1 MLLSTAFFPPV
12 SWFAAAAKD
21 WGRVVVTNP
30 SSFCDVYLEAH
41 ENFQKQSYR
50 NRCIIASAN
59 GPEAISVPVVHD
71 GDIFHTPIT
80 EIRVDYKDQWVKK
93 AWRAIE
99 SAYSTS
105 AYFEYYKDDIYA
117 ILSSGIPTLWD
128 LNLRI
133 IEFFIQKI
141 RLGIHIVPT
150 TTYASER
157 HVPLR
162 GVAARGCSATKG
174 VNTGGTIRSPKPL
187 NFPTHFERD
196 EHEVRTGSRALPA
209 EAIAD
214 DYRNVIHP
222 KRQNTILKDLDME
235 KPYFQVFAGKY
246 GFQSDLSVMDLLF
259 NEGPQSLLYLVPS
272 LD

>member
-117 ILSSGIPTLWD
+117 ILSSGIPILWD

-150 TTYASER
+150 ESYASA
-157 HVPLR
+157 
-162 GVAARGCSATKG
+162 G
-174 VNTGGTIRSPKPL
+174 N
-187 NFPTHFERD
+187 
-196 EHEVRTGSRALPA
+196 AL
-209 EAIAD
+209 

-222 KRQNTILKDLDME
+222 KKQNTILKDLDME

>member
-41 ENFQKQSYR
+41 ENFQKQSFR

-128 LNLRI
+128 LNLSI

-150 TTYASER
+150 ESYASA
-157 HVPLR
+157 
-162 GVAARGCSATKG
+162 G
-174 VNTGGTIRSPKPL
+174 N
-187 NFPTHFERD
+187 
-196 EHEVRTGSRALPA
+196 AL
-209 EAIAD
+209 

-222 KRQNTILKDLDME
+222 KKQNTILKDLDME

>member
-128 LNLRI
+128 INLRI

-141 RLGIHIVPT
+141 RLGIRIVPT
-150 TTYASER
+150 ESYAS
-157 HVPLR
+157 V
-162 GVAARGCSATKG
+162 G
-174 VNTGGTIRSPKPL
+174 N
-187 NFPTHFERD
+187 
-196 EHEVRTGSRALPA
+196 AL
-209 EAIAD
+209 

>member
-150 TTYASER
+150 ESYASA
-157 HVPLR
+157 
-162 GVAARGCSATKG
+162 G
-174 VNTGGTIRSPKPL
+174 N
-187 NFPTHFERD
+187 
-196 EHEVRTGSRALPA
+196 AL
-209 EAIAD
+209 

>member
-80 EIRVDYKDQWVKK
+80 EILVDYKDQWVKK

-141 RLGIHIVPT
+141 RLGIRIVPT
-150 TTYASER
+150 ESYASA
-157 HVPLR
+157 
-162 GVAARGCSATKG
+162 G
-174 VNTGGTIRSPKPL
+174 N
-187 NFPTHFERD
+187 
-196 EHEVRTGSRALPA
+196 AL
-209 EAIAD
+209 

>member
-150 TTYASER
+150 ESYASA
-157 HVPLR
+157 
-162 GVAARGCSATKG
+162 G
-174 VNTGGTIRSPKPL
+174 N
-187 NFPTHFERD
+187 
-196 EHEVRTGSRALPA
+196 AL
-209 EAIAD
+209 
-214 DYRNVIHP
+214 DYRDIIHP
-222 KRQNTILKDLDME
+222 KKQNTILKDLDME

>member
-117 ILSSGIPTLWD
+117 ILSSGSPTLWD

-150 TTYASER
+150 ESYASA
-157 HVPLR
+157 
-162 GVAARGCSATKG
+162 G
-174 VNTGGTIRSPKPL
+174 N
-187 NFPTHFERD
+187 
-196 EHEVRTGSRALPA
+196 AL
-209 EAIAD
+209 

-235 KPYFQVFAGKY
+235 KPYFQVFTGKY

>member
-99 SAYSTS
+99 SAYSSS
-105 AYFEYYKDDIYA
+105 AYFDYYKDDIYA

-141 RLGIHIVPT
+141 RLGIRIVPT
-150 TTYASER
+150 ESYASA
-157 HVPLR
+157 
-162 GVAARGCSATKG
+162 G
-174 VNTGGTIRSPKPL
+174 N
-187 NFPTHFERD
+187 
-196 EHEVRTGSRALPA
+196 AL
-209 EAIAD
+209 

>member
-99 SAYSTS
+99 SAYSSS
-105 AYFEYYKDDIYA
+105 AYFDYYKDDIYA

-150 TTYASER
+150 ESYASA
-157 HVPLR
+157 
-162 GVAARGCSATKG
+162 G
-174 VNTGGTIRSPKPL
+174 N
-187 NFPTHFERD
+187 
-196 EHEVRTGSRALPA
+196 AL
-209 EAIAD
+209 

-222 KRQNTILKDLDME
+222 KKQNTILKDLDME

>member
-12 SWFAAAAKD
+12 SWFAAAAED

-128 LNLRI
+128 LNLSI

-141 RLGIHIVPT
+141 RLGIRIVPT
-150 TTYASER
+150 ESYASA
-157 HVPLR
+157 
-162 GVAARGCSATKG
+162 G
-174 VNTGGTIRSPKPL
+174 N
-187 NFPTHFERD
+187 
-196 EHEVRTGSRALPA
+196 AL
-209 EAIAD
+209 

-259 NEGPQSLLYLVPS
+259 NEGPQSLLCLVPS

>member
-150 TTYASER
+150 ESYASA
-157 HVPLR
+157 
-162 GVAARGCSATKG
+162 G
-174 VNTGGTIRSPKPL
+174 N
-187 NFPTHFERD
+187 
-196 EHEVRTGSRALPA
+196 AL
-209 EAIAD
+209 

-222 KRQNTILKDLDME
+222 KKQNTILKDLDME

-259 NEGPQSLLYLVPS
+259 NEGPQSLLYLVSS

>member
-1 MLLSTAFFPPV
+1 M
-12 SWFAAAAKD
+12 
-21 WGRVVVTNP
+21 
-30 SSFCDVYLEAH
+30 
-41 ENFQKQSYR
+41 
-50 NRCIIASAN
+50 
-59 GPEAISVPVVHD
+59 PVVHD

-141 RLGIHIVPT
+141 RLGIRIVPT
-150 TTYASER
+150 ESYASA
-157 HVPLR
+157 
-162 GVAARGCSATKG
+162 G
-174 VNTGGTIRSPKPL
+174 N
-187 NFPTHFERD
+187 
-196 EHEVRTGSRALPA
+196 AL
-209 EAIAD
+209 

-222 KRQNTILKDLDME
+222 KKQNTILKDLDME

>member
-99 SAYSTS
+99 SAYSSS
-105 AYFEYYKDDIYA
+105 AYFDYYKDDIYA

-150 TTYASER
+150 ESYASA
-157 HVPLR
+157 
-162 GVAARGCSATKG
+162 G
-174 VNTGGTIRSPKPL
+174 N
-187 NFPTHFERD
+187 
-196 EHEVRTGSRALPA
+196 AL
-209 EAIAD
+209 

>member
-21 WGRVVVTNP
+21 WGRIVVTNP

-141 RLGIHIVPT
+141 RLGIRIVPT
-150 TTYASER
+150 ESYASA
-157 HVPLR
+157 
-162 GVAARGCSATKG
+162 G
-174 VNTGGTIRSPKPL
+174 N
-187 NFPTHFERD
+187 
-196 EHEVRTGSRALPA
+196 AL
-209 EAIAD
+209 

>member
-99 SAYSTS
+99 SAYSSS
-105 AYFEYYKDDIYA
+105 AYFDYYKDDIYA
-117 ILSSGIPTLWD
+117 ILSSRIPTLWD

-141 RLGIHIVPT
+141 RLGIRIVPT
-150 TTYASER
+150 ESYASA
-157 HVPLR
+157 
-162 GVAARGCSATKG
+162 G
-174 VNTGGTIRSPKPL
+174 N
-187 NFPTHFERD
+187 
-196 EHEVRTGSRALPA
+196 AL
-209 EAIAD
+209 

>member
-141 RLGIHIVPT
+141 RLGIRIVPT
-150 TTYASER
+150 ESYS
-157 HVPLR
+157 
-162 GVAARGCSATKG
+162 SAG
-174 VNTGGTIRSPKPL
+174 N
-187 NFPTHFERD
+187 
-196 EHEVRTGSRALPA
+196 AL
-209 EAIAD
+209 
-214 DYRNVIHP
+214 DYRDIIHP
-222 KRQNTILKDLDME
+222 KKQNTILKDLDME

>member
-99 SAYSTS
+99 SAYSSS
-105 AYFEYYKDDIYA
+105 AYFDYYKDDIYA
-117 ILSSGIPTLWD
+117 ILSSGIPTFWD

-150 TTYASER
+150 ESYASA
-157 HVPLR
+157 
-162 GVAARGCSATKG
+162 G
-174 VNTGGTIRSPKPL
+174 N
-187 NFPTHFERD
+187 
-196 EHEVRTGSRALPA
+196 AL
-209 EAIAD
+209 

>member
-80 EIRVDYKDQWVKK
+80 EIWVDYKDQWVKK

-141 RLGIHIVPT
+141 RLGIRIVPT
-150 TTYASER
+150 ESYASA
-157 HVPLR
+157 
-162 GVAARGCSATKG
+162 G
-174 VNTGGTIRSPKPL
+174 N
-187 NFPTHFERD
+187 
-196 EHEVRTGSRALPA
+196 AL
-209 EAIAD
+209 

>member
-150 TTYASER
+150 ESYASA
-157 HVPLR
+157 
-162 GVAARGCSATKG
+162 G
-174 VNTGGTIRSPKPL
+174 N
-187 NFPTHFERD
+187 
-196 EHEVRTGSRALPA
+196 AL
-209 EAIAD
+209 

-222 KRQNTILKDLDME
+222 KKQNTILKDLDME

>member
-105 AYFEYYKDDIYA
+105 AYFEYYKDDIFA

-141 RLGIHIVPT
+141 RLGIRIVPT
-150 TTYASER
+150 ESYASA
-157 HVPLR
+157 
-162 GVAARGCSATKG
+162 G
-174 VNTGGTIRSPKPL
+174 N
-187 NFPTHFERD
+187 
-196 EHEVRTGSRALPA
+196 AL
-209 EAIAD
+209 

>member
-105 AYFEYYKDDIYA
+105 ANFEYYKDDIYA

-141 RLGIHIVPT
+141 RLGIRIVPT
-150 TTYASER
+150 ESYASA
-157 HVPLR
+157 
-162 GVAARGCSATKG
+162 G
-174 VNTGGTIRSPKPL
+174 N
-187 NFPTHFERD
+187 
-196 EHEVRTGSRALPA
+196 AL
-209 EAIAD
+209 

>member
-105 AYFEYYKDDIYA
+105 AYFEYYKDDIYV

-141 RLGIHIVPT
+141 RLGIRIVPT
-150 TTYASER
+150 ESYASA
-157 HVPLR
+157 
-162 GVAARGCSATKG
+162 G
-174 VNTGGTIRSPKPL
+174 N
-187 NFPTHFERD
+187 
-196 EHEVRTGSRALPA
+196 AL
-209 EAIAD
+209 

>member
-141 RLGIHIVPT
+141 RVGIRIVPT
-150 TTYASER
+150 ESYASA
-157 HVPLR
+157 
-162 GVAARGCSATKG
+162 G
-174 VNTGGTIRSPKPL
+174 N
-187 NFPTHFERD
+187 
-196 EHEVRTGSRALPA
+196 AL
-209 EAIAD
+209 

>member
-1 MLLSTAFFPPV
+1 VLLSTAFFPPV

-80 EIRVDYKDQWVKK
+80 EILVDYKDQWVKK

-141 RLGIHIVPT
+141 RLGIRIVPT
-150 TTYASER
+150 ESYASA
-157 HVPLR
+157 
-162 GVAARGCSATKG
+162 G
-174 VNTGGTIRSPKPL
+174 N
-187 NFPTHFERD
+187 
-196 EHEVRTGSRALPA
+196 AL
-209 EAIAD
+209 

-272 LD
+272 LY

>member
-141 RLGIHIVPT
+141 RLGIRIVST
-150 TTYASER
+150 ESYASA
-157 HVPLR
+157 
-162 GVAARGCSATKG
+162 G
-174 VNTGGTIRSPKPL
+174 N
-187 NFPTHFERD
+187 
-196 EHEVRTGSRALPA
+196 AL
-209 EAIAD
+209 

>member
-1 MLLSTAFFPPV
+1 VLLSTAFFPPV

-141 RLGIHIVPT
+141 RLGIRIVST
-150 TTYASER
+150 ESYASA
-157 HVPLR
+157 
-162 GVAARGCSATKG
+162 G
-174 VNTGGTIRSPKPL
+174 N
-187 NFPTHFERD
+187 
-196 EHEVRTGSRALPA
+196 AL
-209 EAIAD
+209 

>member
-141 RLGIHIVPT
+141 RLGIRIVPT
-150 TTYASER
+150 ESYASA
-157 HVPLR
+157 
-162 GVAARGCSATKG
+162 G
-174 VNTGGTIRSPKPL
+174 N
-187 NFPTHFERD
+187 
-196 EHEVRTGSRALPA
+196 AL
-209 EAIAD
+209 